1 MSKYYLEK
9 EKYYWLKFLFDGLL
23 LLSSFLMI
31 YYIKRGHLAI
41 EHNFRKFLPILF
53 LIWFLS
59 TLFSKKFMKVE
70 KQNYFELLKPF
81 LLSALVLVAMLT
93 LIMYVLGWYYL
104 SRFIIYG
111 TMGVFLVLEIAFLSC
126 IFFIFKRESEKK
138 KVNQFSIIFFLI
150 EFAFIIIIFMSLYFY
165 KKGTAKLTENYQILL
180 IGILFT
186 WLLVSLSSHKFNIVK
201 KENYLKTIFPFIRS
215 EIIIISVISFFIF
228 FFKLA
233 MYSRLII
240 FGSLGLFSL
249 LEIIIVSVYY
259 IFTATQISDENVI
272 DIFHAREIEAEK
284 HKFIE
289 GKKKQAKIYDFHGF
303 ALKTVSIKEKLK
315 NVYLKKFQSVYKFIE
330 NNLNLNK
337 IDILESEVVNTR
349 ILYNI
354 EILENSSLAFF
365 LNLHKINNFR
375 RINQYFIEANKN
387 IKSGGVFVG
396 RFESIEQRRKRIYQK
411 YHYVFAKLIYLFDF
425 IFRRVW
431 PKLPFFKKVYFAIS
445 KGNNRILSRAEC
457 LGRLHFC
464 GFELIDLKE
473 IDNFFYFIA
482 KRVKSPSS
490 DKNPSYGLIF
500 KHKRVGKEG
509 NTFFIYKLRTMY
521 PYSEYIHSYIYEK
534 YKLNT
539 RGKIYGDFRITN
551 WGRVFRKYYLDE
563 LPGIINLLKGDIK
576 LIGVRPL
583 SETIYS
589 IYPENL
595 KKVRIKYRPGLI
607 PPYYVDLPHSIEEV
621 WESEREYLEK
631 YGKNPIRTDL
641 FYFIKSLNN
650 ILFHHAKSE

>member
-138 KVNQFSIIFFLI
+138 KVNQFSVIFFLI
-150 EFAFIIIIFMSLYFY
+150 EFAFIIIVFMSLYFY
-165 KKGTAKLTENYQILL
+165 KKGAAKLTENYQVLL
-180 IGILFT
+180 MGILFT

-259 IFTATQISDENVI
+259 IFTAAQISDENVI

-289 GKKKQAKIYDFHGF
+289 DKKKQAKIYDFHGF

-330 NNLNLNK
+330 NNLNLNR

-375 RINQYFIEANKN
+375 RINQYFIEANKK

-411 YHYVFAKLIYLFDF
+411 YHYVFVKLIYLFDF
-425 IFRRVW
+425 IYRRVW

-445 KGNNRILSRAEC
+445 KGNNRVLSRAEC

-464 GFELIDLKE
+464 GFELIKLQE
-473 IDNFFYFIA
+473 IDNYTYFITTRI
-482 KRVKSPSS
+482 KDPSK
-490 DKNPSYGLIF
+490 DTTPSYGPIF
-500 KHKRVGKEG
+500 KQRRISKDGKIIC
-509 NTFFIYKLRTMY
+509 IYKLRTMH
-521 PYSEYIHSYIYEK
+521 PYSEYIQYYAYEESE
-534 YKLNT
+534 LNR
-539 RGKIYGDFRITN
+539 RGKISSDFRITS
-551 WGRVFRKYYLDE
+551 WGRFLRKYYIDE
-563 LPGIINLLKGDIK
+563 LPMIINLFKGDMK
-576 LIGVRPL
+576 LVGVRPL
-583 SETIYS
+583 SKTHYS
-589 IYPENL
+589 INPEDL
-595 KKVRIKYRPGLI
+595 KKARIKYKPGLI
-607 PPYYVDLPHSIEEV
+607 PPYYVDFPTSIEEF
-621 WESEREYLEK
+621 WESERKYLEK
-631 YGKNPIRTDL
+631 YKKNPIRTDL